1 MHFKNNYYIL
11 NSSVYSNPKYHL
23 GESSIH
29 SVYKNNCSSILDLLR
44 PIREYLLDQFFRF
57 RDLISFTSIKVFK
70 VIGDRILDHISTGIS
85 PLNEPYFLNRDIGP
99 PGDPPWSNM
108 FSNNSQTRIVPFI
121 TRLAGDPI
129 GKEAERET
137 TIGDTKNVNKHIN
150 KHGCLTGRFIPRTK
164 QCKASN
170 IL

>member
-1 MHFKNNYYIL
+1 MKPQCSPYPP
-11 NSSVYSNPKYHL
+11 YSNVSMSPPRHSLVSIECKYPNTMAFKFTEL
-23 GESSIH
+23 VPSIPH
-29 SVYKNNCSSILDLLR
+29 QYSRLHPVGQEKFPS
-44 PIREYLLDQFFRF
+44 
-57 RDLISFTSIKVFK
+57 RDL
-70 VIGDRILDHISTGIS
+70 D
-85 PLNEPYFLNRDIGP
+85 P

-150 KHGCLTGRFIPRTK
+150 KHGCLTGRIIPRTK
-164 QCKASN
+164 QCKATN